1 MCCHERKGGER
12 EQGKER
18 EVKGEQIETEKC
30 RFEAGMTLDTAVESA
45 QTCQVQLL
53 IIKSH
58 S

>member
-1 MCCHERKGGER
+1 MCYHERKGGER

-45 QTCQVQLL
+45 QTCQV
-53 IIKSH
+53 
-58 S
+58 